1 MKGKS
6 PIENLKKVMARL
18 RDPEEGC
25 PWDREQTFTSIAPY
39 TIEEAYEVSEAIEC
53 NDIGSIKEE
62 LGDLLLQIVFH
73 SRIAEESG
81 YFDFN
86 EVVQII
92 VDKMVRRHPHVFDEE
107 GKRDIEYHREECDFL
122 DDYFL

>member
-1 MKGKS
+1 MKDKS

-53 NDIGSIKEE
+53 NDIASIKEE
-62 LGDLLLQIVFH
+62 LGDLLLQNLFQ
-73 SRIAEESG
+73 
-81 YFDFN
+81 N
-86 EVVQII
+86 L
-92 VDKMVRRHPHVFDEE
+92 
-107 GKRDIEYHREECDFL
+107 L
-122 DDYFL
+122 DQGPGIG